1 MSNQPITKDTT
12 IREIVEEYPETIE
25 VLTNH
30 GMHCL
35 GCAAQTDETLEM
47 ACMMHDIDVDG
58 IIKNLNERRF

>member
-25 VLTNH
+25 ILTNY

-47 ACMMHDIDVDG
+47 ACMMHDLDVNN
-58 IIKNLNERRF
+58 IVKNLNERRI